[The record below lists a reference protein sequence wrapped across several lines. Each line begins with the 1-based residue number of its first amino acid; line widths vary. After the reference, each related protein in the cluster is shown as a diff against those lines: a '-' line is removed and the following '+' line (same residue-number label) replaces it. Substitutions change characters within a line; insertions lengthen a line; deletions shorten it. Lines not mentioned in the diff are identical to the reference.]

1 MKTSRSSLIK
11 LALGLGLILASVIGV
26 TALVSSMSKTRGMVL
41 AATDMPVGHVIT
53 AGDLIRTD
61 GYVVGSRVVFPDSI
75 DALLGKVTTRPLALG
90 EVISE
95 AVVTSSFDLDV
106 TTLVLTVND
115 GVPAA
120 LAPGDTIEVWS
131 AGMRDSLGMG
141 FGSGTGLDAGGM
153 TDSGA
158 TDSGA
163 GDSGAADSSSGT
175 GSGMWTP
182 GQPRP
187 LAAGEFVARIG
198 DAQSA
203 ALGGS
208 VQVEVLVAKSDVSA
222 ILSAQ
227 TRGEALVVLPERSS
241 GS

>member
-141 FGSGTGLDAGGM
+141 MGSGMGLDAGGM
-153 TDSGA
+153 TDLGA
-158 TDSGA
+158 A
-163 GDSGAADSSSGT
+163 DSGAADSSSGT
-175 GSGMWTP
+175 GSGMWAP

>member
-26 TALVSSMSKTRGMVL
+26 TALVSSMSKTHGMVM
-41 AATDMPVGHVIT
+41 AATDMAVGHVIT
-53 AGDLIRTD
+53 TGDLVRTD
-61 GYVVGSRVVFPDSI
+61 GYVVGSRLAFPDNVE
-75 DALLGKVTTRPLALG
+75 ALVGKVTTRPLAMG

-95 AVVTSSFDLDV
+95 AVVTASFDLDV
-106 TTLVLTVND
+106 TTLVLTVSD

-120 LAPGDTIEVWS
+120 LTAGDTIEVWS
-131 AGMRDSLGMG
+131 AGMRDSFGL
-141 FGSGTGLDAGGM
+141 GSGIDMGLGTA
-153 TDSGA
+153 
-158 TDSGA
+158 
-163 GDSGAADSSSGT
+163 DSGAANSGLANSGT
-175 GSGMWTP
+175 GTGSSMWAP
-182 GQPRP
+182 GEPRP

-198 DAQSA
+198 DAQAA

-208 VQVEVLVAKSDVSA
+208 VQVEVLVAKADVSA

-227 TRGEALVVLPERSS
+227 TRGEALVVLPERSN

>member
-120 LAPGDTIEVWS
+120 LAPGDSIEVWS

-141 FGSGTGLDAGGM
+141 MGSGMGLDAGGM

-163 GDSGAADSSSGT
+163 ADSSSGT
-175 GSGMWTP
+175 GSGMWAP

>member
-41 AATDMPVGHVIT
+41 AGTDMPVGHVIT

-141 FGSGTGLDAGGM
+141 MGSGMGLDTGGM
-153 TDSGA
+153 TDPGA
-158 TDSGA
+158 A
-163 GDSGAADSSSGT
+163 DSGAADSSSGSD
-175 GSGMWTP
+175 SGMWAP

-208 VQVEVLVAKSDVSA
+208 SQVEVLVAKSDVSA

>member
-141 FGSGTGLDAGGM
+141 MGSGMGLDAGGM
-153 TDSGA
+153 TDPGA
-158 TDSGA
+158 S
-163 GDSGAADSSSGT
+163 DSGAADSSSGT
-175 GSGMWTP
+175 GSGSGMWAP

-198 DAQSA
+198 DSQSPT
-203 ALGGS
+203 LGGS

>member
-26 TALVSSMSKTRGMVL
+26 TALVSSMSKTHGMVM

-53 AGDLIRTD
+53 TGDLMRTD
-61 GYVVGSRVVFPDSI
+61 GYVVGSRIVFPDTVE
-75 DALLGKVTTRPLALG
+75 ALVGKVTTRPLAVG

-95 AVVTSSFDLDV
+95 AVVTASFDLDV
-106 TTLVLTVND
+106 TTLVLTVSD

-120 LAPGDTIEVWS
+120 LTAGDTIEVWS

-141 FGSGTGLDAGGM
+141 LGSGTGLDM
-153 TDSGA
+153 
-158 TDSGA
+158 
-163 GDSGAADSSSGT
+163 GT
-175 GSGMWTP
+175 GMGSGSTTWAP
-182 GQPRP
+182 GEPRP

-198 DAQSA
+198 DAQAA

-222 ILSAQ
+222 ILAAQ
-227 TRGEALVVLPERSS
+227 TRGEALVVLPERSN

>member
-61 GYVVGSRVVFPDSI
+61 GYVVGSRVIFPDSV

-141 FGSGTGLDAGGM
+141 MGSGMGLDAGGM
-153 TDSGA
+153 TDPGA
-158 TDSGA
+158 A
-163 GDSGAADSSSGT
+163 DSGAADSSSGT
-175 GSGMWTP
+175 GSGMWAP

-208 VQVEVLVAKSDVSA
+208 VQVEVLVAKLDVSA

>member
-41 AATDMPVGHVIT
+41 AGTDMPVGHVIT

-141 FGSGTGLDAGGM
+141 MGSGMGLDTGGM
-153 TDSGA
+153 TDPGA
-158 TDSGA
+158 A
-163 GDSGAADSSSGT
+163 DSGAADSSSGRD
-175 GSGMWTP
+175 SGMWAP

-208 VQVEVLVAKSDVSA
+208 SQVEVLVAKSDVSA

>member
-26 TALVSSMSKTRGMVL
+26 TALISSMSKTRGMVM
-41 AATDMPVGHVIT
+41 AATDMAVGHVIT
-53 AGDLIRTD
+53 SGDLVRTD
-61 GYVVGSRVVFPDSI
+61 GYVVGSRLVFPD
-75 DALLGKVTTRPLALG
+75 DVDTLVGKVTTRPLAMG

-95 AVVTSSFDLDV
+95 AVVTASFDLDV
-106 TTLVLTVND
+106 TTLVLTVSD

-120 LAPGDTIEVWS
+120 LTAGDTIEVWS
-131 AGMRDSLGMG
+131 AGMRDSLG
-141 FGSGTGLDAGGM
+141 FDAGVS
-153 TDSGA
+153 T
-158 TDSGA
+158 GA
-163 GDSGAADSSSGT
+163 GPSDLGPANLGADLGPGT
-175 GSGMWTP
+175 WAP
-182 GQPRP
+182 GEPRP

-198 DAQSA
+198 DAQAA

-208 VQVEVLVAKSDVSA
+208 VQVEVLVAKADVSA

-227 TRGEALVVLPERSS
+227 TRGEALVVLPERSN

>member
-53 AGDLIRTD
+53 TEDLIRTD
-61 GYVVGSRVVFPDSI
+61 GYVVGSRVVFPDSV

-131 AGMRDSLGMG
+131 AGRRDSLGMG
-141 FGSGTGLDAGGM
+141 MGSGTGLDAGGM
-153 TDSGA
+153 TDPGA
-158 TDSGA
+158 A
-163 GDSGAADSSSGT
+163 DSGAADSSSGT
-175 GSGMWTP
+175 GSGMWAP

>member
-26 TALVSSMSKTRGMVL
+26 TALVSSMSKTHGMVL
-41 AATDMPVGHVIT
+41 AGTDMPVGHVIT

-141 FGSGTGLDAGGM
+141 MGSGMGLDAGGM
-153 TDSGA
+153 TDP
-158 TDSGA
+158 
-163 GDSGAADSSSGT
+163 GAADSGAVDPST
-175 GSGMWTP
+175 GSDSGMWAP

-208 VQVEVLVAKSDVSA
+208 SQVEVLVAKSDVSA

>member
-26 TALVSSMSKTRGMVL
+26 TALVSSMSKTHGMVM

-53 AGDLIRTD
+53 TGDLMRTD
-61 GYVVGSRVVFPDSI
+61 GYVVGSRIVFPDTVE
-75 DALLGKVTTRPLALG
+75 ALVGKVTTRPLAVG

-95 AVVTSSFDLDV
+95 AVVTASFDLDV
-106 TTLVLTVND
+106 TTLVLTVSD

-120 LAPGDTIEVWS
+120 LTAGDTIEVWS

-141 FGSGTGLDAGGM
+141 LGSGTGLDM
-153 TDSGA
+153 
-158 TDSGA
+158 
-163 GDSGAADSSSGT
+163 GT
-175 GSGMWTP
+175 GMGSGSTTWAP
-182 GQPRP
+182 GEPRP

-198 DAQSA
+198 DAQAA

-222 ILSAQ
+222 ILTAQ
-227 TRGEALVVLPERSS
+227 TRGEALVVLPERSN

>member
-26 TALVSSMSKTRGMVL
+26 TALVSSMSKTHGMVM

-53 AGDLIRTD
+53 TGDLIRTD
-61 GYVVGSRVVFPDSI
+61 GYVLGSRIVFPDNVE
-75 DALLGKVTTRPLALG
+75 ALVGKVTTRPLAVG

-95 AVVTSSFDLDV
+95 AVVTASFDLDV
-106 TTLVLTVND
+106 TTLVLTVSD

-120 LAPGDTIEVWS
+120 LTAGDTIEVWS

-141 FGSGTGLDAGGM
+141 LGSGSGSGLDM
-153 TDSGA
+153 
-158 TDSGA
+158 
-163 GDSGAADSSSGT
+163 GT
-175 GSGMWTP
+175 GMGSGSTTWAP
-182 GQPRP
+182 GEPRP

-198 DAQSA
+198 DAQAA

-222 ILSAQ
+222 ILAAQ
-227 TRGEALVVLPERSS
+227 TRGEALVVLPERSN

>member
-141 FGSGTGLDAGGM
+141 MGSGMGLDAGGM
-153 TDSGA
+153 TDPGA
-158 TDSGA
+158 A
-163 GDSGAADSSSGT
+163 DSGAADSSSGT
-175 GSGMWTP
+175 GSGMWAP

-198 DAQSA
+198 GSQSA

-208 VQVEVLVAKSDVSA
+208 SQVEVLVAKSDVSA

>member
-26 TALVSSMSKTRGMVL
+26 TALVSSMSKTHGMVM

-53 AGDLIRTD
+53 SGDLMRTD
-61 GYVVGSRVVFPDSI
+61 GYVVGSRIVFPDTVE
-75 DALLGKVTTRPLALG
+75 ALVGKVTTRPLAMG

-95 AVVTSSFDLDV
+95 AVVTASFDLDV
-106 TTLVLTVND
+106 TTLVLTVSD

-120 LAPGDTIEVWS
+120 LTAGDTIEVWS

-141 FGSGTGLDAGGM
+141 MGMGTG
-153 TDSGA
+153 T
-158 TDSGA
+158 
-163 GDSGAADSSSGT
+163 GT
-175 GSGMWTP
+175 GTGTSTGSATWAP
-182 GQPRP
+182 GEPRP

-198 DAQSA
+198 DAQAA

-222 ILSAQ
+222 ILAAQ
-227 TRGEALVVLPERSS
+227 TRGEALVVLPERST

>member
-26 TALVSSMSKTRGMVL
+26 TALVSSMSKTRGMVM
-41 AATDMPVGHVIT
+41 AATDMAVGHVIT
-53 AGDLIRTD
+53 TSDLIQTD
-61 GYVVGSRVVFPDSI
+61 GYVMGSRLVFPDNV
-75 DALLGKVTTRPLALG
+75 DALVGKVTTRPLAMG
-90 EVISE
+90 EVVSE
-95 AVVTSSFDLDV
+95 AVVTASFDLDV
-106 TTLVLTVND
+106 TTLVLTVSD

-120 LAPGDTIEVWS
+120 LTAGDTIEVWS
-131 AGMRDSLGMG
+131 AGMRDSLGLDSGLDMG
-141 FGSGTGLDAGGM
+141 VGAANPGTGL
-153 TDSGA
+153 
-158 TDSGA
+158 
-163 GDSGAADSSSGT
+163 
-175 GSGMWTP
+175 GSGLWAV
-182 GQPRP
+182 GEPRP

-198 DAQSA
+198 DAQGA

-208 VQVEVLVAKSDVSA
+208 VQVEVLIAKSDVSA

>member
-120 LAPGDTIEVWS
+120 LAPGDSIEVWS

-141 FGSGTGLDAGGM
+141 MGSGMGLDAGGM
-153 TDSGA
+153 TDLGA
-158 TDSGA
+158 A
-163 GDSGAADSSSGT
+163 DSGAADSSSGT
-175 GSGMWTP
+175 GSGMWAP

>member
-141 FGSGTGLDAGGM
+141 MGSGMGLDTGGM
-153 TDSGA
+153 TDPGA
-158 TDSGA
+158 A
-163 GDSGAADSSSGT
+163 DSGAADSSSGSD
-175 GSGMWTP
+175 SGMWAP

>member
-141 FGSGTGLDAGGM
+141 FGSGLGMGPDAGGRV
-153 TDSGA
+153 DSGP
-158 TDSGA
+158 
-163 GDSGAADSSSGT
+163 ADSSTGT
-175 GSGMWTP
+175 GSGSGMWAP
-182 GQPRP
+182 GEPRP

-222 ILSAQ
+222 ILAAQ

>member
-26 TALVSSMSKTRGMVL
+26 TALVSSMSKTRGIVL
-41 AATDMPVGHVIT
+41 AGTDMPVGHVIT

-141 FGSGTGLDAGGM
+141 MGSGMGLDTGGM
-153 TDSGA
+153 TDPGA
-158 TDSGA
+158 A
-163 GDSGAADSSSGT
+163 DSGAADSSSGSD
-175 GSGMWTP
+175 SGMWAP

-208 VQVEVLVAKSDVSA
+208 SQVEVLVAKSDVSA

>member
-1 MKTSRSSLIK
+1 
-11 LALGLGLILASVIGV
+11 
-26 TALVSSMSKTRGMVL
+26 MVL
-41 AATDMPVGHVIT
+41 AGTDMPVGHVIT

-141 FGSGTGLDAGGM
+141 MGSGMGLDTGGM
-153 TDSGA
+153 TDPGA
-158 TDSGA
+158 A
-163 GDSGAADSSSGT
+163 DSGAADSSSGSD
-175 GSGMWTP
+175 SGMWAP

>member
-141 FGSGTGLDAGGM
+141 MGSGMGLDAGGM
-153 TDSGA
+153 TDPGA
-158 TDSGA
+158 A
-163 GDSGAADSSSGT
+163 DSGAADSSSGT
-175 GSGMWTP
+175 GSGMWAP

>member
-1 MKTSRSSLIK
+1 
-11 LALGLGLILASVIGV
+11 
-26 TALVSSMSKTRGMVL
+26 MVL

-141 FGSGTGLDAGGM
+141 MGSGMGLDAGGM
-153 TDSGA
+153 TDPGA
-158 TDSGA
+158 A
-163 GDSGAADSSSGT
+163 DSGAADSSSGSD
-175 GSGMWTP
+175 SGMWAP

>member
-26 TALVSSMSKTRGMVL
+26 TALVSSMSKTHGMVM
-41 AATDMPVGHVIT
+41 AATDMAVGHVIT
-53 AGDLIRTD
+53 TGDLIRTD
-61 GYVVGSRVVFPDSI
+61 GYVVGSRLAFPDTVE
-75 DALLGKVTTRPLALG
+75 ALVGKVTTRPLAMG

-95 AVVTSSFDLDV
+95 AVVTASFDLDV
-106 TTLVLTVND
+106 TTLVLTVSD

-120 LAPGDTIEVWS
+120 LTAGDTIEVWS

-141 FGSGTGLDAGGM
+141 MGM
-153 TDSGA
+153 DT
-158 TDSGA
+158 
-163 GDSGAADSSSGT
+163 SSGT
-175 GSGMWTP
+175 GAGIGNGTGSATWAP
-182 GQPRP
+182 GEPRP

-198 DAQSA
+198 DAQAA

-222 ILSAQ
+222 ILAAQ
-227 TRGEALVVLPERSS
+227 TRGEALVVLPERST

>member
-11 LALGLGLILASVIGV
+11 LALGLGLILTSVIGV

-41 AATDMPVGHVIT
+41 AAIDMPVGHVIT

-141 FGSGTGLDAGGM
+141 MGSGMGLDAGGM
-153 TDSGA
+153 TDPGA
-158 TDSGA
+158 A
-163 GDSGAADSSSGT
+163 DSGAADSSSGT
-175 GSGMWTP
+175 GSGMWAP

>member
-26 TALVSSMSKTRGMVL
+26 TALVSSMSKTRGMVM
-41 AATDMPVGHVIT
+41 AATDMAVGHVIT
-53 AGDLIRTD
+53 PGDIVRTD
-61 GYVVGSRVVFPDSI
+61 GYVVGSLLAFPDNV
-75 DALLGKVTTRPLALG
+75 DALVGKVTTRPLARG

-95 AVVTSSFDLDV
+95 AVVTASFDLDV
-106 TTLVLTVND
+106 TTLVLTVSD

-120 LAPGDTIEVWS
+120 LTAGDTIEVWS
-131 AGMRDSLGMG
+131 AGMRDSLGFG
-141 FGSGTGLDAGGM
+141 AGINTGAGPSDSGPLNFGADPGSGTWA
-153 TDSGA
+153 SGE
-158 TDSGA
+158 
-163 GDSGAADSSSGT
+163 
-175 GSGMWTP
+175 
-182 GQPRP
+182 PRP

-198 DAQSA
+198 DAQAA

-208 VQVEVLVAKSDVSA
+208 VQVEVLVAKADVSA

>member
-26 TALVSSMSKTRGMVL
+26 TALVSSMSKTHGMVM

-53 AGDLIRTD
+53 TGDLIRTD
-61 GYVVGSRVVFPDSI
+61 GYVLGSRIVFPDNVE
-75 DALLGKVTTRPLALG
+75 ALVGKVTTRPLAVG

-95 AVVTSSFDLDV
+95 AVVTASFDLDV
-106 TTLVLTVND
+106 TTLVLTVSD

-120 LAPGDTIEVWS
+120 LTAGDTIEVWS

-141 FGSGTGLDAGGM
+141 LGSGTGLDM
-153 TDSGA
+153 
-158 TDSGA
+158 
-163 GDSGAADSSSGT
+163 GT
-175 GSGMWTP
+175 GMGSGSTTWAP
-182 GQPRP
+182 GEPRP

-198 DAQSA
+198 DAQAA

-222 ILSAQ
+222 ILAAQ
-227 TRGEALVVLPERSS
+227 TRGEALVVLPERSN

>member
-1 MKTSRSSLIK
+1 
-11 LALGLGLILASVIGV
+11 
-26 TALVSSMSKTRGMVL
+26 
-41 AATDMPVGHVIT
+41 VGHVIT

-141 FGSGTGLDAGGM
+141 MGSGMGLDTGGM
-153 TDSGA
+153 TDP
-158 TDSGA
+158 
-163 GDSGAADSSSGT
+163 GAADSSSGSD
-175 GSGMWTP
+175 SGMWAP

>member
-11 LALGLGLILASVIGV
+11 VALGLGLILASVIGV
-26 TALVSSMSKTRGMVL
+26 TALVSSMSKTHGMVM
-41 AATDMPVGHVIT
+41 AATDMAVGHVIT
-53 AGDLIRTD
+53 SGDLTRTD
-61 GYVVGSRVVFPDSI
+61 GYVVGSRIVFPDTVES
-75 DALLGKVTTRPLALG
+75 LVGKVTTRPLAAG

-95 AVVTSSFDLDV
+95 AVVTASFDLDV

-120 LAPGDTIEVWS
+120 LAAGDTIEVWS
-131 AGMRDSLGMG
+131 AGMPNSLGMG
-141 FGSGTGLDAGGM
+141 MGMGMDMGGGTADSDAL
-153 TDSGA
+153 DSGPGLGSA
-158 TDSGA
+158 PG
-163 GDSGAADSSSGT
+163 SS
-175 GSGMWTP
+175 MWAL
-182 GQPRP
+182 GEPRP

-198 DAQSA
+198 DAQAA

-208 VQVEVLVAKSDVSA
+208 VQVEVLVAKADVSA

>member
-131 AGMRDSLGMG
+131 AGMRDSLGLG
-141 FGSGTGLDAGGM
+141 FGSGLGMGPDAGGM
-153 TDSGA
+153 VDSGA
-158 TDSGA
+158 SDSGA
-163 GDSGAADSSSGT
+163 SDSSTGT
-175 GSGMWTP
+175 GSGSGMWAP

-198 DAQSA
+198 DSQSPT
-203 ALGGS
+203 LGGS

>member
-26 TALVSSMSKTRGMVL
+26 SALVSSMSKTHGMVM
-41 AATDMPVGHVIT
+41 AATDMAVGHVIT
-53 AGDLIRTD
+53 SGDLTRTD
-61 GYVVGSRVVFPDSI
+61 GYVVGSRIVFPDTVES
-75 DALLGKVTTRPLALG
+75 LVGKVTTRPLAAG

-95 AVVTSSFDLDV
+95 AVVTASFDLDV
-106 TTLVLTVND
+106 TTLVLTVHD
-115 GVPAA
+115 GGPAA
-120 LAPGDTIEVWS
+120 LAAGDTIEVWS
-131 AGMRDSLGMG
+131 AGTRDSLG
-141 FGSGTGLDAGGM
+141 FGSGMDMGGGSADLGSAG
-153 TDSGA
+153 
-158 TDSGA
+158 SGA
-163 GDSGAADSSSGT
+163 GLGSAPGSS
-175 GSGMWTP
+175 MWAL
-182 GQPRP
+182 GEPRP

-198 DAQSA
+198 DAQAA

-208 VQVEVLVAKSDVSA
+208 VQVEVLVAKADVSA

>member
-53 AGDLIRTD
+53 TEDLIRTD
-61 GYVVGSRVVFPDSI
+61 GYVVGSRVVFPDTM
-75 DALLGKVTTRPLALG
+75 DALLGKVTTRPLAKG

-115 GVPAA
+115 GVPGA
-120 LAPGDTIEVWS
+120 LTAGDTIEVWS
-131 AGMRDSLGMG
+131 AGLRDSLGMG
-141 FGSGTGLDAGGM
+141 IGSGIGPDVGGM
-153 TDSGA
+153 TDSGL
-158 TDSGA
+158 
-163 GDSGAADSSSGT
+163 ADSGT
-175 GSGMWTP
+175 GTGTGTGPGMWAT
-182 GQPRP
+182 GEPRP

-198 DAQSA
+198 DPQSA

-222 ILSAQ
+222 ILAAQ

>member
-11 LALGLGLILASVIGV
+11 LALGLGLIVASVIGV
-26 TALVSSMSKTRGMVL
+26 TALVSSMSKTHGMVM
-41 AATDMPVGHVIT
+41 AATDMSVGHVIT
-53 AGDLIRTD
+53 SGDLLRTD
-61 GYVVGSRVVFPDSI
+61 GYVVGSRIVFPDSVE
-75 DALLGKVTTRPLALG
+75 ALVGKVTTRPLAMG

-95 AVVTSSFDLDV
+95 AVVTASFDLDV
-106 TTLVLTVND
+106 TTLVLTVSD

-120 LAPGDTIEVWS
+120 LSAGDTIEVWS

-141 FGSGTGLDAGGM
+141 LGLGSGSGLDMGM
-153 TDSGA
+153 GM
-158 TDSGA
+158 
-163 GDSGAADSSSGT
+163 
-175 GSGMWTP
+175 GSGSTTWAP
-182 GQPRP
+182 GEPRP

-198 DAQSA
+198 DAQAA

-222 ILSAQ
+222 ILAAQ
-227 TRGEALVVLPERSS
+227 TRGEALVVLPERSP